1 MLSLLSYIW
10 LPVLAAI
17 IIGITLYSLNS
28 DSRFAK
34 ILRIIFFSSVVI
46 FVFIV
51 LGYKGHEIWMG
62 Q

>member
-10 LPVLAAI
+10 LPILFAI
-17 IIGITLYSLNS
+17 IMAVCAYAIFN

-34 ILRIIFFSSVVI
+34 ILRIIIWISIMISC
-46 FVFIV
+46 FITIG
-51 LGYKGHEIWMG
+51 LAGHEIWMG